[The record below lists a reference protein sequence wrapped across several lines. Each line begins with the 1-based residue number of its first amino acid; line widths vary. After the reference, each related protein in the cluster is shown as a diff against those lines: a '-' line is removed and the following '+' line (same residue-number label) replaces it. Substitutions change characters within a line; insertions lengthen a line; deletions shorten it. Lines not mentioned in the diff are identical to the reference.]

1 MRLFFPFKTLRGQ
14 LAFVACLAT
23 LPAFFF
29 VAYLASNDRAEALHR
44 AEMESRYVAVSASRE
59 HALQV
64 QGAQRLLERL
74 ADLYETR
81 EHSLN
86 LQNLL
91 PTILSGFPQFANL
104 GVLTPDGTVLFSSVA
119 TDEQVNMMAIPSV
132 KQALNTAEVTVGTY
146 QIGLIVKRPILI
158 MTRALRGPSQRADY
172 VLFAALDLNW
182 LNRLAKHAELP
193 LGSALFIVDRNGTI
207 LAGSLS
213 DEKTRT
219 KKQQLNGFDR
229 LQRYPDELT
238 LARANDGVAR
248 LALAVPLEGIND
260 LWVVVGAPRDDVYA
274 MANQVFFR
282 DLFVLALLTLLAIVS
297 SLAATDFSILKDIRL
312 LASITR
318 RFGHGELSVRAAVP
332 SLKGEIRDLAKAFN
346 DMADTLALQNFDAIQ
361 TQEDLRALSHRLQ
374 HTREEEAAR
383 IAQELHDELG
393 QELSVLRLELE
404 RLNNKLKQSDSSL
417 ASNVLIERI
426 GELGAQVE
434 SSMRSVRRIASEL
447 RPSVL
452 DRLGLV
458 AGIEWLLNEF
468 ERRTGIATTLISK
481 RVSDNVDSETAT
493 ALFRITQEALSNI
506 AKHSAATS
514 VAARLSC
521 HHASL
526 NLVIKDNGS
535 GFDPDAKRAIPSLG
549 LLGMHERVNRLGGR
563 FYVKSAP
570 EYGTEIRVWLPVT
583 KTQQETV

>member
-23 LPAFFF
+23 LPTFFF
-29 VAYLASNDRAEALHR
+29 VAYLASNDRDEALRR
-44 AEMESRYVAVSASRE
+44 AELESRYVAVNASRE

-64 QGAQRLLERL
+64 QGAQRLLGRL
-74 ADLYETR
+74 ADLYATR

-119 TDEQVNMMAIPSV
+119 TDEQVNMMDIPSV
-132 KQALNTAEVTVGTY
+132 KLALTSSQVTVGTY

-158 MTRALRGPSQRADY
+158 MTRALRGPSQRTDY

-182 LNRLAKHAELP
+182 LERLAKHAELP
-193 LGSALFIVDRNGTI
+193 VGSALFIVDRDGAI
-207 LAGSLS
+207 LASSLS
-213 DEKTRT
+213 DGKEPS
-219 KKQQLNGFDR
+219 KKQKLNGFER
-229 LQRYPDELT
+229 LLSHPDELT
-238 LARANDGVAR
+238 LARANDGIAR
-248 LALAVPLEGIND
+248 LALAVPLDGVTG
-260 LWVVVGAPRDDVYA
+260 LWVVVGAPRADVYA
-274 MANQVFFR
+274 IANHVFFR
-282 DLFVLALLTLLAIVS
+282 DLFVLALLTLLAIIS
-297 SLAATDFSILKDIRL
+297 SLVATDFSILKDIRL

-318 RFGHGELSVRAAVP
+318 RFGHGELSVRAVIP

-361 TQEDLRALSHRLQ
+361 TQEHLRALSHRLQ
-374 HTREEEAAR
+374 HTREEESAR

-404 RLNNKLKQSDSSL
+404 RLNNKLKQPEAAL
-417 ASNVLIERI
+417 ATADLIARI
-426 GELGAQVE
+426 SELGTHVE
-434 SSMRSVRRIASEL
+434 TSMRSVRRIASEL
-447 RPSVL
+447 RPGVL
-452 DRLGLV
+452 DRLGLS
-458 AGIEWLLNEF
+458 AGLEWLLNEF

-481 RVSDNVDSETAT
+481 RVSENVDSEIAT
-493 ALFRITQEALSNI
+493 TLFRITQESLSNI
-506 AKHSAATS
+506 AKHSGATS

-521 HHASL
+521 HHQSM
-526 NLVIKDNGS
+526 NLVIKDNGN
-535 GFDPDAKRAIPSLG
+535 GFDPDAKRITPSLG
-549 LLGMHERVNRLGGR
+549 LLGMQERVNRLGGR

-570 EYGTEIRVWLPVT
+570 EHGTEIRVWLPLSISERET
-583 KTQQETV
+583 K